1 MHGLIF
7 MTWEKYLGD
16 RFGKRFL
23 DAYRNAIGETA
34 ANLPLANR
42 LYDDETL
49 LVGVGAASR
58 LASMLPE
65 ALLREYGRYFII
77 NGLTGHLCLYI
88 LAQVHNGCD
97 LLLTMRNAHARL
109 RTTLEGLQPPLF
121 EYEPS
126 SFPNEVI
133 LRYDSPRKLCDVL
146 LGAIE
151 GSAERFGE
159 TVQVQEHACMKTG
172 APFCRISARFFA
184 PKDDLDRYRR
194 GAIDTSQRRIHAPLL
209 DLVWDALP
217 DAGRSEGIRLSELQG
232 SLQRRHRVP
241 AYHLRPAILL
251 EALHQL
257 QFAGYVMSTAHQPRD
272 NFMDRRYWRVNKHL

>member
-7 MTWEKYLGD
+7 MTWEKYLAD

-23 DAYRNAIGETA
+23 DTYRRTIGETP

-49 LVGVGAASR
+49 LAGVAAAST
-58 LASMLPE
+58 LASFPPE
-65 ALLREYGRYFII
+65 VLLREYGHYFII

-109 RTTLEGLQPPLF
+109 RTTMEGLQPPLF

-126 SFPNEVI
+126 PFPNEVI

-151 GSAERFGE
+151 GAAERFGE
-159 TVQVQEHACMKTG
+159 TVQIQKHACMKSG

-184 PKDDLDRYRR
+184 PKDDPDRYRSSP
-194 GAIDTSQRRIHAPLL
+194 ADTNRQKIQTPLL
-209 DLVWDALP
+209 DLIWEVLP
-217 DAGRSEGIRLSELQG
+217 DVGRAEGIKLAEIQG
-232 SLQRRHRVP
+232 TLHYRHRIH
-241 AYHLRPAILL
+241 AQNLRPAVLL

-257 QFAGYVMSTAHQPRD
+257 QFAGYVMSTAHQPYD
-272 NFMDRRYWRVNKHL
+272 TFMDRRYWRVNKHL

>member
-7 MTWEKYLGD
+7 MTWEKYLKD

-49 LVGVGAASR
+49 LAGVGAASR
-58 LASMLPE
+58 LASMPPE
-65 ALLREYGRYFII
+65 KLLREYGRYFII

-88 LAQVHNGCD
+88 LAQVHSGCD

-126 SFPNEVI
+126 PSPNAVI

-151 GSAERFGE
+151 GAAERFGE
-159 TVQVQEHACMKTG
+159 TVHIQEHVCMKSS
-172 APFCRISARFFA
+172 APFCRISARFQA
-184 PKDDLDRYRR
+184 PQNDPDRYRR
-194 GAIDTSQRRIHAPLL
+194 STNNAGQQKIHAPLL

-217 DAGRSEGIRLSELQG
+217 DAGRSDGIRLAELQG
-232 SLQRRHRVP
+232 TLQRRHRVHMH
-241 AYHLRPAILL
+241 HLRPAVLL

-257 QFAGYVMSTAHQPRD
+257 QFAGYVMSTAHQPYD

>member
-126 SFPNEVI
+126 SLPNEVI

-151 GSAERFGE
+151 GAAERFGE
-159 TVQVQEHACMKTG
+159 TVQIQEHACMKTG

-184 PKDDLDRYRR
+184 PKDDPDRYRR
-194 GAIDTSQRRIHAPLL
+194 PRPIRASSAFMPRCLIWSGTPCLMLADRRGSGYQNYKERCNGAIVSLRTTSAQQYYL
-209 DLVWDALP
+209 
-217 DAGRSEGIRLSELQG
+217 
-232 SLQRRHRVP
+232 RHCTSCNSQ
-241 AYHLRPAILL
+241 AT
-251 EALHQL
+251 
-257 QFAGYVMSTAHQPRD
+257 S
-272 NFMDRRYWRVNKHL
+272 